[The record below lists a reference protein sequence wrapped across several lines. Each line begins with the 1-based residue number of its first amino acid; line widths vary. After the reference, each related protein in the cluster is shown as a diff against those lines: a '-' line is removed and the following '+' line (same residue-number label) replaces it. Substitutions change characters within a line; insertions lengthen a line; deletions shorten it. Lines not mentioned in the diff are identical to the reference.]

1 MGDFF
6 YRIGQSLLSI
16 SIKQALLGAGLGLAT
31 YKGLSSMLESMIDKA
46 TTSMQ
51 SGDGIALA
59 FLGMSGMDTA
69 MSIVLSA
76 CVIRMTITSTSVFI
90 TKAV

>member
-59 FLGMSGMDTA
+59 FLGMSGM
-69 MSIVLSA
+69 SIVLSA